1 MYFKLKNIAI
11 FSILLTIISFFFT
24 GCASVNLTAPPTD
37 ILTELSSGTIIIES
51 GADSTLDCTPSLT
64 VSCEGATYMSFSG
77 DGASWTDWITYNS
90 SYDGFNISNKSYG
103 TIFGSGTKIVYAKFK
118 NEEGVTSPLDDL
130 AYATIYYNMPEL
142 RYFEVSP
149 KKATIKLNGEASF
162 TAIGW
167 SEGKEYEVPIDG
179 DKVTWTHCC
188 GVGIVKPTQGLSTIY
203 TPVGISSPCTKYI
216 TAYYEGKQASAEIV
230 ITE

>member
-11 FSILLTIISFFFT
+11 FSILLTIVSFFFT
-24 GCASVNLTAPPTD
+24 GCTSVNLTAPPAD
-37 ILTELSSGTIIIES
+37 IPTELSSGTIIIEN
-51 GADSTLDCTPSLT
+51 GADSTLDCTPILT
-64 VSCEGATYMSFSG
+64 LSCEGAAYMSFSG
-77 DGASWTDWITYNS
+77 DGENWTNWITYSS
-90 SYDGFNISNKSYG
+90 SYDGFNIANKNYG
-103 TIFGSGTKIVYAKFK
+103 TVFGLGTKAVYVKFK
-118 NEEGVTSPLDDL
+118 NDEGVTSPLDDL
-130 AYATIYYNMPEL
+130 VYATIYYNMPEL
-142 RYFEVSP
+142 KYFEISP
-149 KKATIKLNGEASF
+149 KKTTIKLSGEASF

-188 GVGIVKPTQGLSTIY
+188 GVGMVKPTQGLSTVY
-203 TPVGISSPCTKYI
+203 TPVGINSPCTKYI